1 MWDKAFQL
9 PSTTMIGGKGNQEL
23 PLKEIV
29 KRLELTYCRHIGIEY
44 MHINEPE
51 QRAFIREKFEL
62 PGVIE
67 LKKTEKRLMLTR
79 LARGVL

>member
-1 MWDKAFQL
+1 MWDKTFQL
-9 PSTTMIGGKGNQEL
+9 PLTTMIGGKGNQEL
-23 PLKEIV
+23 SLKEII

-51 QRAFIREKFEL
+51 ERVFIREKFEL
-62 PGVIE
+62 PGAIG
-67 LKKTEKRLMLTR
+67 LKKPDKRLMLTR

>member
-1 MWDKAFQL
+1 LSITLIDSSLWDKVFHL
-9 PSTTMIGGKGNQEL
+9 PLTTMIGGKENQQL
-23 PLKEIV
+23 PLKEII

-62 PGVIE
+62 PVF
-67 LKKTEKRLMLTR
+67 
-79 LARGVL
+79 